1 MPPFTSS
8 LKLKVFVVFIVG
20 YCFENDVVAENR
32 CALVRAQQAASS
44 RLGWCVLVRA
54 KAGCA

>member
-32 CALVRAQQAASS
+32 CALVRAQQAVG
-44 RLGWCVLVRA
+44 L
-54 KAGCA
+54 AGVSW